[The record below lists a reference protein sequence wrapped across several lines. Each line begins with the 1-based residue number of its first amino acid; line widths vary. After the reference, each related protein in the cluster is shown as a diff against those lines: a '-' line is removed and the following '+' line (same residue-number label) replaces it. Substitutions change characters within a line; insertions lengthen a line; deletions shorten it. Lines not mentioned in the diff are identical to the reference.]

1 MSRHSGSS
9 LSIVEYFAEHEGYK
23 CGYCGREDTNFSHGM
38 WAHTLSTQDYQ
49 DLIDRGWRR
58 SGQYCY
64 KPTMNKTCCPL
75 YTIKCE
81 ALNFKPTKSQKKV
94 VKKFVNYIL
103 NDVRPGGGQG
113 KEDGAEMEESNEDC
127 VGRDHLQ
134 EQLENVENNIKMD
147 VDVSNFSPTRVPE
160 IKRKSSTQDLSGEK
174 TIVTESNCDK
184 EMKDETSPNISKP
197 RGMDPNKPKQGKA
210 KHARIE
216 RFKQK
221 HGADQVLKP
230 KGKNQEKSIEDLL
243 EPLNNSSGLKHK
255 WETKLVPAS
264 MSNEAFSSSYAET
277 VKVYQKYQAV
287 IHNDSPDKCTEKQY
301 RRFLSNSPL
310 QIDSDG
316 PPFGSYHYQYCIDDK
331 IVAVGVLDVLPHC
344 VSSVYLYYDPAF
356 TFLSLGTLTSL
367 LEVSLVRELA
377 RSYPSITNYYLGF
390 YIHNCVKM
398 RYKGRYS
405 PSKLL
410 CPEAYTWHPLDLCRP
425 LLDTSPYQRLDP
437 DPRKEDRDAAV
448 QLDKVGV
455 LYCRQAVSYEVYQRL
470 LAEEEDGEEGRDK
483 EEVIEY
489 SGLVGN
495 TIAKR
500 MLLYRST

>member
-1 MSRHSGSS
+1 
-9 LSIVEYFAEHEGYK
+9 
-23 CGYCGREDTNFSHGM
+23 
-38 WAHTLSTQDYQ
+38 
-49 DLIDRGWRR
+49 
-58 SGQYCY
+58 
-64 KPTMNKTCCPL
+64 MNKTCCPL

-94 VKKFVNYIL
+94 VKRFVNYIT
-103 NDVRPGGGQG
+103 NDVRPGGGPSE
-113 KEDGAEMEESNEDC
+113 EDGAGKQETNEDC
-127 VGRDHLQ
+127 EIGDNLQ
-134 EQLENVENNIKMD
+134 KQIENVENNLKMD
-147 VDVSNFSPTRVPE
+147 VDVSDLSPIQVPE
-160 IKRKSSTQDLSGEK
+160 SKMKDGTSSSDIYGGKINEN
-174 TIVTESNCDK
+174 TENICDK
-184 EMKDETSPNISKP
+184 EMKDETMPKISQPN
-197 RGMDPNKPKQGKA
+197 GMDPNKPKQGKA
-210 KHARIE
+210 KLARLE
-216 RFKQK
+216 RYKQK

-230 KGKNQEKSIEDLL
+230 KAKNQEKSIEDLL
-243 EPLNNSSGLKHK
+243 EPMNNSGGLKHK
-255 WETKLVPAS
+255 WETKLIPVS
-264 MSNEAFSSSYAET
+264 MSNEAFSSSYSET
-277 VKVYQKYQAV
+277 VKIYQKYQAV

-301 RRFLSNSPL
+301 RRFLCNSPL
-310 QIDSDG
+310 QTDSEG

-367 LEVSLVRELA
+367 LEICLVRDLS
-377 RSYPSITNYYLGF
+377 RRFPSITNYYLGF

-425 LLDTSPYQRLDP
+425 LLDASSYSRLDP

-448 QLDKVGV
+448 QIDQVGV
-455 LYCRQAVSYEVYQRL
+455 LYCRQPVTYSVYQRL

>member
-1 MSRHSGSS
+1 
-9 LSIVEYFAEHEGYK
+9 
-23 CGYCGREDTNFSHGM
+23 
-38 WAHTLSTQDYQ
+38 
-49 DLIDRGWRR
+49 
-58 SGQYCY
+58 
-64 KPTMNKTCCPL
+64 
-75 YTIKCE
+75 
-81 ALNFKPTKSQKKV
+81 
-94 VKKFVNYIL
+94 
-103 NDVRPGGGQG
+103 
-113 KEDGAEMEESNEDC
+113 
-127 VGRDHLQ
+127 
-134 EQLENVENNIKMD
+134 MD

-160 IKRKSSTQDLSGEK
+160 IKRKSSTQDLSGEN

>member
-1 MSRHSGSS
+1 
-9 LSIVEYFAEHEGYK
+9 
-23 CGYCGREDTNFSHGM
+23 
-38 WAHTLSTQDYQ
+38 
-49 DLIDRGWRR
+49 
-58 SGQYCY
+58 
-64 KPTMNKTCCPL
+64 MNKTCCPL

-103 NDVRPGGGQG
+103 NDVRPGGGQS
-113 KEDGAEMEESNEDC
+113 KDDGAAMEESNEDC
-127 VGRDHLQ
+127 EEGDHLQ
-134 EQLENVENNIKMD
+134 KQIENFESNLKMD
-147 VDVSNFSPTRVPE
+147 IDVSNSLPLRKPE
-160 IKRKSSTQDLSGEK
+160 IKKKRDTSTKDKDGGD
-174 TIVTESNCDK
+174 TIETENFCDK
-184 EMKDETSPNISKP
+184 NVQDETVPKISQPN
-197 RGMDPNKPKQGKA
+197 GMDPNKPKQGKA
-210 KHARIE
+210 KLARIE

-221 HGADQVLKP
+221 RGAEQVQKI
-230 KGKNQEKSIEDLL
+230 KAKNQEKTIEDLL
-243 EPLNNSSGLKHK
+243 EPLTNSSELKHK
-255 WETKLVPAS
+255 WETKLIPAS
-264 MSNEAFSSSYAET
+264 MSNEAFSSSYSET

-301 RRFLSNSPL
+301 RRFLCNSPL
-310 QIDSDG
+310 QTDPEG
-316 PPFGSYHYQYCIDDK
+316 PPFGSYHYQYCIDGK

-367 LEVSLVRELA
+367 LEICLVRELA
-377 RSYPSITNYYLGF
+377 KSFPSITNYYLGF

-410 CPEAYTWHPLDLCRP
+410 CPEAYTWHPLDMCRP
-425 LLDTSPYQRLDP
+425 LLDAAPYKRLEP
-437 DPRKEDRDAAV
+437 DLRKEDRDAVV
-448 QLDKVGV
+448 QIDQVGV
-455 LYCRQAVSYEVYQRL
+455 LYCRQPVAYSVYQRL
-470 LAEEEDGEEGRDK
+470 LAEEGDGEEGRDK

-489 SGLVGN
+489 SSLVGN

>member
-1 MSRHSGSS
+1 MSRQSS

-23 CGYCGREDTNFSHGM
+23 CGYCGKEDTNFSHGM

-94 VKKFVNYIL
+94 VKRFVNYIL
-103 NDVRPGGGQG
+103 NDVRPGGGSSEENGTG
-113 KEDGAEMEESNEDC
+113 KEETNEDC
-127 VGRDHLQ
+127 QEGDHLQ
-134 EQLENVENNIKMD
+134 KQIENVENSLKMD
-147 VDVSNFSPTRVPE
+147 VDVPILSPTQL
-160 IKRKSSTQDLSGEK
+160 IKNEKDGTSSKDINEEK
-174 TIVTESNCDK
+174 IIVTKNICDK
-184 EMKDETSPNISKP
+184 EMKDETNPKFIKP
-197 RGMDPNKPKQGKA
+197 KGMDPSKPKQGKA
-210 KHARIE
+210 KLARIE
-216 RFKQK
+216 KYKQK

-230 KGKNQEKSIEDLL
+230 KAKNQEKSIEDLL

-255 WETKLVPAS
+255 WETKLIPAS
-264 MSNEAFSSSYAET
+264 MSNESFSSSYAET
-277 VKVYQKYQAV
+277 VKIYQKYQAV
-287 IHNDSPDKCTEKQY
+287 IHNDTPDKCTEKQY

-310 QIDSDG
+310 QTDSEG
-316 PPFGSYHYQYCIDDK
+316 PPFGSYHYQYCIDGK
-331 IVAVGVLDVLPHC
+331 IVAVGVLDVLPHS

-367 LEVSLVRELA
+367 LEICLVRDLA
-377 RSYPSITNYYLGF
+377 RRFPSITHYYLGF

-410 CPEAYTWHPLDLCRP
+410 CPEAYTWQPLDSCRP
-425 LLDTSPYQRLDP
+425 LLDASPYSRLDP

-448 QLDKVGV
+448 QIDQVGV
-455 LYCRQAVSYEVYQRL
+455 LYCRQPVSYSVYQRL
-470 LAEEEDGEEGRDK
+470 LAEEEDGEEGGDK

-495 TIAKR
+495 TIARR